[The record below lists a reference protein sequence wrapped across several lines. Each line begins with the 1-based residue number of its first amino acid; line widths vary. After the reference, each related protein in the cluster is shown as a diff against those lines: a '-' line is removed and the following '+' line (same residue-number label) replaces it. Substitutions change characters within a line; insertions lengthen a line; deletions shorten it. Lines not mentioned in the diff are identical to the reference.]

1 MDDSAQN
8 VSTPFSESFEP
19 LMKGLEHW
27 KYFVIIFIYFS
38 ILLFLAQIYVYFI
51 YLDVNK
57 AIFSFISLN
66 SVPINIS
73 NIYFNNFFSMNLSKT
88 FIQNLIASITSL
100 VLMWFGLLLF
110 FLTNREKKYLFF
122 MHVFLV
128 IFCIAPFLISLVNV
142 ALLRAFSIDSVTGFS
157 GVASTVVGYG
167 LYSLLKF
174 LHEQRCDAETP
185 ASSRNQLSALMV
197 LFSLACLTLITVI
210 LNFEAVQ
217 LMIMYGLV
225 RGVFET
231 LTKTDILAHV
241 TGFLIG
247 LSFPALFNPVIPLF
261 TPALAGPDKRHR

>member
-19 LMKGLEHW
+19 LVKGLEHW

-122 MHVFLV
+122 IHMFLV

-142 ALLRAFSIDSVTGFS
+142 ALLRAFSIDIVTGFS

-174 LHEQRCDAETP
+174 LNEQRCDADTP
-185 ASSRNQLSALMV
+185 ISLRKSLLALMV
-197 LFSLACLTLITVI
+197 VFSLVCLILITLI
-210 LNFEAVQ
+210 LNFPAVQ
-217 LMIMYGLV
+217 LMITYGPV
-225 RGVFET
+225 QGVLET
-231 LTKTDILAHV
+231 LTRTDIFAHL
-241 TGFLIG
+241 TGFLVG
-247 LSFPALFNPVIPLF
+247 LTFPALFNPVIHLF
-261 TPALAGPDKRHR
+261 LPAK